1 MYKIIKHMTVRHEV
15 KGQLAK
21 LLATEDLIVESKKVE
36 TACFN
41 VHTRVLTLPMWDKA
55 SNNVY
60 DALVG
65 HEVGHALFTPDSN
78 WFEEIDIP
86 MGIVNVVEDA
96 RIEKM
101 MKRKYAGL
109 SKTFYSGYHE
119 LSDSDFFKIQG
130 KNLNTFNFA
139 DRVNLYYKIGNY
151 NDIPLKNDREKELL
165 SMVGATE
172 TFEDVL
178 DVSKLLH
185 EYCKQEIEDMKKEL
199 EQKMEEEEQAQMFGG
214 SGSGLGGSSD
224 ENSDEEINSD
234 TQYQVVDAEE
244 EDDESDFEDQPSS
257 NISISQIPAAEL
269 DAAIQKIEGGE
280 GGIEISSATALDRS
294 IQNLNKSDSVQNE
307 YFELPQVNTGHII
320 IDNAHIHKCIEI
332 EWSEQIKNKKT
343 HQYLESEYDPS
354 KYVLESLNDAKK
366 DFKDFKKSAQKEVNY
381 LVKEFE
387 MKKSASAYARAAT
400 SRTGVL
406 DTTKLHTYKY
416 NEDLFK
422 KVTVLPDGK
431 NHGLVFIL
439 DWSGSMNS
447 VMLDTVKQLYNLIW
461 FCRKIQVP
469 FEVYAFTNCYPNPNT
484 KTSYEVK
491 EGVAQIDGSF
501 SLMNLLTHKVNTK
514 TLESQMENIYL
525 IAKAL
530 AWQYTN
536 YYNIPLGM
544 GLSGT
549 PLNETLVCLHEI
561 LPQFKKD
568 NQVEKV
574 QCVILTDGE
583 AHPLRFHHEFSHRWG
598 EECEKYMGTS
608 YIGENCIL
616 RDRKTGNTYAFDD
629 NSFTMT
635 DVLLQNLRDKFTDV
649 NFIGFRIL
657 PPREASYF
665 AKRYVEYGDELEKIM
680 KVWRKEKSF
689 AIKKSGYHV
698 YFGLSASALDSD
710 DSFEVKE
717 DATKTDI
724 KKAFFKSLKGKKMNK
739 KILSEFI
746 EFVA

>member
-1 MYKIIKHMTVRHEV
+1 MTVRHEV

-65 HEVGHALFTPDSN
+65 HEVGHALFTPDRN
-78 WFEEIDIP
+78 WFEEINIP

-151 NDIPLKNDREKELL
+151 NDIPFKNDREKELL

-224 ENSDEEINSD
+224 ENSDEEINND

-332 EWSEQIKNKKT
+332 EWSEQIANKKT

-354 KYVLESLNDAKK
+354 KYVLESLNNAKK

-469 FEVYAFTNCYPNPNT
+469 FEVYEFTNCYPNPNT

-530 AWQYTN
+530 AWGYTN

-710 DSFEVKE
+710 DTFEVKE

>member
-1 MYKIIKHMTVRHEV
+1 MTVRHEV

-224 ENSDEEINSD
+224 ENSDEEINND
-234 TQYQVVDAEE
+234 TQYQAVDAEE
-244 EDDESDFEDQPSS
+244 EDESDFEDQPSS

-320 IDNAHIHKCIEI
+320 IDNAHIHKCIEL
-332 EWSEQIKNKKT
+332 EWNDQITNKKT

-501 SLMNLLTHKVNTK
+501 SLMNLLTHKVNSK

-530 AWQYTN
+530 AWGYTN

-710 DSFEVKE
+710 DTFEVKE

>member
-1 MYKIIKHMTVRHEV
+1 MTVRHEV

-224 ENSDEEINSD
+224 ENSDEEINND

-710 DSFEVKE
+710 DAFEVKE

>member
-1 MYKIIKHMTVRHEV
+1 MTVRHEV

-21 LLATEDLIVESKKVE
+21 LLATEDLIVESKKVD

-224 ENSDEEINSD
+224 ENSDEEINND

-710 DSFEVKE
+710 DTFEVKE
-717 DATKTDI
+717 DATKSDI

>member
-1 MYKIIKHMTVRHEV
+1 MTVRHEV

-224 ENSDEEINSD
+224 ENSDEEINND

-530 AWQYTN
+530 AWNYTN

-568 NQVEKV
+568 NKVEKV

-710 DSFEVKE
+710 DAFEVKE

>member
-1 MYKIIKHMTVRHEV
+1 MTVRHEV

-224 ENSDEEINSD
+224 ENSDEEINND

-320 IDNAHIHKCIEI
+320 IDNAHIHKLIEL
-332 EWSEQIKNKKT
+332 EWSEQITNKKT

-710 DSFEVKE
+710 DTFEVKE

>member
-1 MYKIIKHMTVRHEV
+1 MTVRHEV

-224 ENSDEEINSD
+224 ENSDEEINND

-280 GGIEISSATALDRS
+280 GGIEISSATELDRS
-294 IQNLNKSDSVQNE
+294 IQNLNRSDSVQNE

-320 IDNAHIHKCIEI
+320 IDNAHIHKCIEL
-332 EWSEQIKNKKT
+332 EWSEQITNKKT

-710 DSFEVKE
+710 DTFEVKE

>member
-1 MYKIIKHMTVRHEV
+1 MTVRHEV

-224 ENSDEEINSD
+224 ENSDEEINND

-280 GGIEISSATALDRS
+280 GGIEISSATELDRS

-710 DSFEVKE
+710 DTFEVKE

>member
-1 MYKIIKHMTVRHEV
+1 MTVRHEV

-224 ENSDEEINSD
+224 ENSDEEINND

-710 DSFEVKE
+710 GTFEVKE

>member
-1 MYKIIKHMTVRHEV
+1 MTVGHEV

-21 LLATEDLIVESKKVE
+21 LLATEDLIVESKKVD

-224 ENSDEEINSD
+224 ENSDEEINND

-320 IDNAHIHKCIEI
+320 IDNAHIHKCIEL
-332 EWSEQIKNKKT
+332 EWSDQITNKKT

-354 KYVLESLNDAKK
+354 KYVIESLNDARK

-710 DSFEVKE
+710 DTFEVKE

>member
-1 MYKIIKHMTVRHEV
+1 MTVRHEV

-224 ENSDEEINSD
+224 ENSDEEINND

-280 GGIEISSATALDRS
+280 GGIEISSATELDRS
-294 IQNLNKSDSVQNE
+294 IQNLNRSDSVQNE

-354 KYVLESLNDAKK
+354 KYVLESLNDARK

-710 DSFEVKE
+710 DTFEVKE

>member
-1 MYKIIKHMTVRHEV
+1 MTVRHEV

-224 ENSDEEINSD
+224 ENSDEEINND

-280 GGIEISSATALDRS
+280 GGIEISSATELDRS
-294 IQNLNKSDSVQNE
+294 IQNLNRSDSIQNE

-320 IDNAHIHKCIEI
+320 IDNAHIHKCIEL
-332 EWSEQIKNKKT
+332 EWSEQITNKKT

-354 KYVLESLNDAKK
+354 KYVLESLNDARK

-710 DSFEVKE
+710 DTFEVKE